1 MLLDTPFPSNYEGKN
16 CELHS
21 YNIRPNFR
29 IIFRQQVT
37 LWQHVNAQSVIIRT
51 LFVISCCQ
59 TSPHRE
65 RCQGGKKSHTTSILN
80 FNSTRADQV
89 EKCLPWRQQEGVGG
103 WIRPLSNILYNIE
116 QAHLVVRTKMV

>member
-37 LWQHVNAQSVIIRT
+37 FKCDNNDPVCYIMLSD
-51 LFVISCCQ
+51 LS
-59 TSPHRE
+59 SPSYITGKDVRGE
-65 RCQGGKKSHTTSILN
+65 KKSHTTSILN